1 MHSALKSPIL
11 KACCN
16 YKGGGGYDKSDVG
29 WLVQMIPL
37 RNNQVAHWQGQVG
50 RYDSSPDIICA

>member
-16 YKGGGGYDKSDVG
+16 YKGGRGYDKSDVG

-37 RNNQVAHWQGQVG
+37 RNNQVA
-50 RYDSSPDIICA
+50 R